1 MTKVTVK
8 FNYDSKPYDF
18 ITDRNN
24 INIGDLVCVVSP
36 VSESGLGI
44 ARVSDIEENT
54 DDLNHSFILSKL
66 SFGPEIPKEFLSR
79 NEYFNG
85 QILLKDNELYF
96 MNRKDKTNDLQKNI
110 NFMLDYEIDSLILR
124 KCLIRDKI
132 YELRQVDSMNDKC
145 IEIDLDA
152 TKIYIEV
159 EEYNFDKD
167 LNITDW
173 RHFDF
178 EYDNQ
183 YCEMPKDLI
192 EIEVEGIETTLDDAI
207 EYLSEKL
214 DMSIRYRLK
223 DCVEDNLGCYFE
235 EMLSYYDIG
244 CNENIPLLC
253 KKISLSSKRIRETAL
268 SNVENSYKENIAAYT
283 VELITPIEIEVP
295 YNYNHIKHLLQE
307 NYIQFATIEVF
318 AMQQSS
324 DVWYDN
330 DDYDTEPIEFDY
342 SIYTVIDCN
351 PTY

>member
-1 MTKVTVK
+1 MTKVTVR
-8 FNYDSKPYDF
+8 FNYDSKSYDF
-18 ITDRNN
+18 ITDRND
-24 INIGDLVCVVSP
+24 INIGDLVCVSSP

-44 ARVSDIEENT
+44 ARVSSIEENT
-54 DDLNHSFILSKL
+54 NGLNHSLILSKL
-66 SFGPEIPKEFLSR
+66 NFGSEVPKEFLSR

-124 KCLIRDKI
+124 KCLTRDKI

-145 IEIDLDA
+145 IEIDLDK

-173 RHFDF
+173 GHFDF

-192 EIEVEGIETTLDDAI
+192 EIEVEDIETTLDDAI
-207 EYLSEKL
+207 DYLSEKL
-214 DMSIRYRLK
+214 DIPIRYRLK
-223 DCVEDNLGCYFE
+223 DCVEDNLGYYLE

-253 KKISLSSKRIRETAL
+253 KKISLSSKRIRETVL
-268 SNVENSYKENIAAYT
+268 SNIENSYKENIAAYT
-283 VELITPIEIEVP
+283 IELITSIEIEVP
-295 YNYNHIKHLLQE
+295 GNYNHIKHLLQE
-307 NYIQFATIEVF
+307 NYLQFAIIEVL

-342 SIYTVIDCN
+342 PIYAVIDCN
-351 PTY
+351 PSY